1 MKKSSN
7 SASFYIKYGKRLID
21 VVFSLIGMIVLALP
35 MLATAV
41 LIKVKMGSPIL
52 FKQPRPGK
60 NEKIFL
66 IYKFRTM
73 NNLRDGKGELLP
85 DEMRVE
91 KFGRLLRAKSIDELP
106 ELWNILKGDMSLIGP
121 RPLLVKYLPRY
132 SPKLRRR
139 HTVRPGLSGLTQVK
153 GRNALN
159 WDDKFAFDI
168 EYVDNITFFGDI
180 KLIGLTIAKV
190 VRAKKY
196 EAETEAA
203 KHYT

>member
-7 SASFYIKYGKRLID
+7 SASFYIKYGKRLTD
-21 VVFSLIGMIVLALP
+21 VVLSLIGMVALALP

-52 FKQPRPGK
+52 FKQLRPGK

-73 NNLRDGKGELLP
+73 KNLRDGQGELLP
-85 DEMRVE
+85 DDMRME
-91 KFGRLLRAKSIDELP
+91 KFGRVLRAKSIDELP

-139 HTVRPGLSGLTQVK
+139 HDVRPGLSGLTQVK

-159 WDDKFAFDI
+159 WDDKFALDI
-168 EYVDNITFFGDI
+168 EYVDNITFLGDI

-203 KHYT
+203 KYYT